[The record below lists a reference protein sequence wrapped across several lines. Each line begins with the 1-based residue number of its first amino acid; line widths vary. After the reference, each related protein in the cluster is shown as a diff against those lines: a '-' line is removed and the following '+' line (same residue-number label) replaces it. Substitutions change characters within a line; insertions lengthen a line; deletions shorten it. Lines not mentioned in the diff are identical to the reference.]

1 MRERLKTFAAFGV
14 SLCGVCAFL
23 AAALLLG
30 SLNGCSHM
38 GGTAVTSPPPAS
50 STEPSDQPTADPT
63 LEPQLSADPAP
74 IQSAPASE
82 IVELSPIPS
91 TPAPPTEAQPSQGT
105 PGNKFGAVLT
115 GSEPFYSTDISQN
128 LTINE
133 LGRVVSDDS
142 GITVKVLK
150 FTSADLDGNGVP
162 EAVLWLQV
170 NENDAYGFEV
180 LRRQQNGQIYGY
192 TLPYRSFMDLKTD
205 GTFSFSSGAAD
216 SGFGSV
222 SLSDKAYTINETTYS
237 QSAYDSNNE
246 LTVSYFVNGQAASEA
261 EYLAAIEKQNRKESA
276 PWYDFTDENIASSGI
291 VLRRDFE

>member
-1 MRERLKTFAAFGV
+1 MRERLKTFATFGV

-30 SLNGCSHM
+30 SLNGCSHI

-74 IQSAPASE
+74 MQSAPASE
-82 IVELSPIPS
+82 PVEPPAQPTS
-91 TPAPPTEAQPSQGT
+91 APPTEAQPSQGNS
-105 PGNKFGAVLT
+105 GNRFYAVLQ
-115 GSEPFYSTDISQN
+115 GSKSFYSTDINQN

-133 LGRVVSDDS
+133 LGRVISDDS

-150 FTSADLDGNGVP
+150 FASADLDGDGTP

-170 NENDAYGFEV
+170 NGNDAYGFEI
-180 LRRQQNGQIYGY
+180 LRQQGGQIYGY
-192 TLPYRSFMDLKTD
+192 TLPYRSFMELKQD

-216 SGFGSV
+216 SGFGTLSF
-222 SLSDKAYTINETTYS
+222 SDKAYTVNEITHS
-237 QSAYDSNNE
+237 QSAYDANNE

-261 EYLAAIEKQNRKESA
+261 EYLAAVEKQNEKESVS
-276 PWYDFTDENIASSGI
+276 WYDFTNENIASSGI
-291 VLRRDFE
+291 ALWRGF